1 MEKNLLAAIGLSVLV
16 LVIYSFFFAPTPKPN
31 PDQAQQQQTAQNQ
44 PAPSPT
50 PTDVAPAPSTPTP
63 LPEID
68 SKPARSIHV
77 KSGLW
82 NGRFTT
88 RGGLA
93 SQWVLDRLPTK
104 KDLKGKDLKSEDGS
118 PLVLFNAG
126 EDPVKGSFKIE
137 FPNNPELSKRIN
149 AVTFETDATGD
160 DLDIGTTDTQLNF
173 TYQDP
178 SGLSVKK
185 TFVFSRDQYD
195 FRVMVE
201 AKNGS
206 EVLPVRLEIGPGFGD
221 ATAKAKNSYTS
232 TPPQVMAA
240 IENKVTRLATVE
252 KGSNT
257 LTGLINWA
265 AISDHYFAFMIIPD
279 VPQREAVLADASK
292 TGLVAADAFHPLIAS
307 LPIGGSATVYIGPR
321 ERTILTELN
330 DELKQKHAVSVDL
343 EDVIDYGFFSRIV
356 KPIVPLVSISLAKVY
371 QYVPNYGWAI
381 IILTI
386 GINLLFFPLKWKSSI
401 SMKKMKDI
409 APRQKEIQEKMKG
422 LKKDDP
428 QYLAL
433 QSEQLKLMKEGN
445 PLGGCLPML
454 IQMPIFWALFIYLT
468 ISIYVRQSPWVG
480 WIHDL
485 SSPDPYYILPIIL
498 CVSMIAQSALTPT
511 PTDSQQ
517 KMQKYMMSYGMP
529 IMLTLLFFK
538 AAPSGLVIYYMFSN
552 LVGVGQQFLINKLT

>member
-1 MEKNLLAAIGLSVLV
+1 MEKRLLAAIGASVLV
-16 LVIYSFFFAPTPKPN
+16 LVVYSFFFAPTPKPG
-31 PDQAQQQQTAQNQ
+31 PDQAQQPQQTAQNQ
-44 PAPSPT
+44 PGTASNIAPT
-50 PTDVAPAPSTPTP
+50 PVPSTP
-63 LPEID
+63 LPPPTE
-68 SKPARSIHV
+68 SKPARTILV
-77 KSGLW
+77 TAGLW
-82 NGRFTT
+82 HGNFTT
-88 RGGLA
+88 KGGLA
-93 SQWVLDRLPTK
+93 KDWTLEKLPSTK
-104 KDLKGKDLKSEDGS
+104 ELKGRDLKSEDGS
-118 PLVLFNAG
+118 SLTLFNG
-126 EDPVKGSFKIE
+126 GDDPAKDSFKLD
-137 FPNNPELSKRIN
+137 FPGNPELSKRIN
-149 AVTFETDATGD
+149 AATFDCDISGNIVDATTAD
-160 DLDIGTTDTQLNF
+160 SQVNF
-173 TYQDP
+173 TYTDP
-178 SGLSVKK
+178 SGVSVKK
-185 TFVFSRDQYD
+185 TFVFSPGRFD
-195 FRVMVE
+195 FRVMLE
-201 AKNGS
+201 AKSGNDPI
-206 EVLPVRLEIGPGFGD
+206 PVRLEIGPGFGD

-240 IENKVTRLATVE
+240 VDNKVNRQSVIKDGSATV
-252 KGSNT
+252 G
-257 LTGLINWA
+257 GPINWA
-265 AISDHYFAFMIIPD
+265 AISDHYFAFMVIPD
-279 VPQREAVLADASK
+279 APQSEAILADGSK
-292 TGLVAADAFHPLIAS
+292 TGLVDAAAFHPLVAS
-307 LPIGGSATVYIGPR
+307 VPIGASATVYIGPR
-321 ERTILTELN
+321 ERTILTILN
-330 DELKQKHAVSVDL
+330 DDLKRNHNLSVDL

-356 KPIVPLVSISLAKVY
+356 KPIVPLISISLAKVY
-371 QYVPNYGWAI
+371 QFVPNYGWSI

-386 GINLLFFPLKWKSSI
+386 GINLLFFPLKWKSSV

-428 QYLAL
+428 QYMAL

-498 CVSMIAQSALTPT
+498 CVSMIAQSAMTPT

-552 LVGVGQQFLINKLT
+552 LVGVGQQALINKLT